1 LDGTVEVTH
10 PGLSRG
16 IYTLEQLTKLH
27 DGIEQLEDGM
37 WDDVS
42 DLQDGSDALPEND
55 QVWLMDEGGTWQL
68 HDVSND
74 SDEWEETDE
83 RNEVLMDVDNPWDAE
98 PSVGPEHE
106 TSLLVSMPRSNT
118 PRASVPTASTT
129 LLQSVTPQTT
139 RQASPGVTELANS
152 ILTDD
157 EEGNSESHTP
167 SFWKRFDVLSSA
179 PSDHAFYSS
188 PPAHMSKSFLG
199 RLSRE
204 YRVLSNS
211 LPGLYLWL
219 NLCLL

>member
-16 IYTLEQLTKLH
+16 IYPLEQLTKLH

-42 DLQDGSDALPEND
+42 DLQDGSDTLPEND

-68 HDVSND
+68 HNVSND
-74 SDEWEETDE
+74 SDEWEETDGG
-83 RNEVLMDVDNPWDAE
+83 NEDLMDVDNPWDAE
-98 PSVGPEHE
+98 PSVGSEHE
-106 TSLLVSMPRSNT
+106 MPLLVSMPRSNT
-118 PRASVPTASTT
+118 PRASVPTASTA

-157 EEGNSESHTP
+157 EGNNESHTP
-167 SFWKRFDVLSSA
+167 SCWKRFDVLSLA
-179 PSDHAFYSS
+179 PLDHAFYSS

-211 LPGLYLWL
+211 LPGLHLQP
-219 NLCLL
+219 NLSLL